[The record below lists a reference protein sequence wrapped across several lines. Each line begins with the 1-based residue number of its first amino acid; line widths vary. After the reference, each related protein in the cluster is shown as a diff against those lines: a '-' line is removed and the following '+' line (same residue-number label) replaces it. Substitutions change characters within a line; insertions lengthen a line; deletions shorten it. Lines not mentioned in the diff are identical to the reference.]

1 MFLTDQDY
9 LVVVGES
16 ALRTIT
22 QASPELRQNAERAA
36 IEEISSY
43 LRPAYDVP
51 SIFSANQAE
60 RNPIIVTY
68 TADIALYHLISSL
81 PQKMGSE
88 VRRERYERAIKW
100 LEGVQAGR
108 VIPDLPTPQLQ
119 QSSSP
124 ATPRIAFSSAPPL
137 HHDW

>member
-22 QASPELRQNAERAA
+22 QASPELRQRAEQAA

-43 LRPAYDVP
+43 LRPAYDVKA
-51 SIFSANQAE
+51 IFAE
-60 RNPIIVTY
+60 GQTGRNPIIVTY
-68 TADIALYHLISSL
+68 TADIALHHLISSL

-108 VIPDLPTPQLQ
+108 IIPDLPTPQPQ
-119 QSSSP
+119 QSSSAAP
-124 ATPRIAFSSAPPL
+124 HRIAYSSEPPL
-137 HHDW
+137 RHAW

>member
-22 QASPELRQNAERAA
+22 QASPAIRQRAEPAA
-36 IEEISSY
+36 IEAITPY
-43 LRPAYDVP
+43 PPPAHEVKAILP
-51 SIFSANQAE
+51 EGQTG

-68 TADIALYHLISSL
+68 TADIALHHLISSL

-108 VIPDLPTPQLQ
+108 IIPDLPTPQPQ
-119 QSSSP
+119 QSSSAAP
-124 ATPRIAFSSAPPL
+124 PRIAYSSDPPL
-137 HHDW
+137 RHSW

>member
-22 QASPELRQNAERAA
+22 QATPELRQNVDRAA

-43 LRPAYDVP
+43 LRPAYDVR
-51 SIFSANQAE
+51 SIFSAQQAE

-68 TADIALYHLISSL
+68 TADIALHHLISSL

-100 LEGVQAGR
+100 LEDVQAGR
-108 VIPDLPTPQLQ
+108 IIPDLTTPQLQ

-124 ATPRIAFSSAPPL
+124 ATHRITYSSAPPL
-137 HHDW
+137 RHDW